1 MKNVQNGAD
10 QVLKSAKS
18 IADVKSYLKCTNC
31 VVCVFCSV
39 HTFEP
44 HHMLRKIVNVE
55 KVIKYINVIPIYKI
69 NKKYMVCNIN
79 LLYIKQK

>member
-18 IADVKSYLKCTNC
+18 IAGVKSYLNCTSC

-39 HTFEP
+39 HTYEP
-44 HHMLRKIVNVE
+44 HHITVE
-55 KVIKYINVIPIYKI
+55 KNCKRGKSNKIYKC
-69 NKKYMVCNIN
+69 YS
-79 LLYIKQK
+79 YI